1 MRGKLVC
8 LTVLAAGTVASG
20 PAPAAPMQ
28 ECPPDAPPATSCV
41 ITIDDH
47 AVDDGLCAFPVQV
60 DAVGKILYTPRY
72 RKGVLVGES
81 FRPNIKIQVT
91 NPANGRFFTDRDVGL
106 DKATFN
112 PDGSTVVLSTGLH
125 FKVRTSDNKTIF
137 RRIGL
142 QIIHITPD
150 GEEST
155 EIRGGNFDP
164 EDAFPAIAC
173 DFLAGP

>member
-1 MRGKLVC
+1 MQRRLLF

-20 PAPAAPMQ
+20 QAPAAPKQ
-28 ECPPDAPPATSCV
+28 ECPPDAPPTTGCV

-47 AVDDGLCAFPVQV
+47 FIDDELCAFPVQL

-72 RKGVLVGES
+72 RNGVLVGES

-91 NPANGRFFTDRDVGL
+91 NPANGRSFTDRDVGL

-112 PDGSTVVLSTGLH
+112 PDGSTVVLSTGIH
-125 FKVRTSDNKTIF
+125 FKVRTSNNKTIY

-142 QIIHITPD
+142 QIIHITPE

-155 EIRGGNFDP
+155 EVRGGNFDP
-164 EDAFPAIAC
+164 DDAFPAVAC
-173 DFLAGP
+173 DFLAGG

>member
-1 MRGKLVC
+1 MPKRLVF
-8 LTVLAAGTVASG
+8 LTVLAAGMVASG
-20 PAPAAPMQ
+20 PAPAAPKQ
-28 ECPPDAPPATSCV
+28 ECPADAPPTTSCV

-47 AVDDGLCAFPVQV
+47 YVDDGLCPFPVQL
-60 DAVGKILYTPRY
+60 DATGRIGYTPRY
-72 RKGVLVGES
+72 RNGQLVGES
-81 FRPNIKIQVT
+81 YTPNVKIKVT

-125 FKVRTSDNKTIF
+125 FKVRTSDNKTIY

-150 GEEST
+150 GEESA
-155 EIRGGNFDP
+155 EVRGGNFDP

-173 DFLAGP
+173 DFLSGG